1 VIKNKLATKMQNP
14 EQKSLATFRT
24 VSPRFIAPLRE
35 LLRLKAIMV
44 MTAIPR
50 KTIDASVIIF

>member
-1 VIKNKLATKMQNP
+1 MQNP

-50 KTIDASVIIF
+50 KTIDASVIIFY